1 MNLKDR
7 VALVTGGTG
16 NLGSVVVAR
25 LLESGA
31 RVRVTYVDESYD
43 RLRADLG
50 APDALS
56 GAKVD
61 LADADAV
68 AAMTAETERELGPL
82 DYLIALAGGFAWKPF
97 IETDFGDVRRMMD
110 LNFATLFN
118 PARAVFS
125 GFQSRKRGAI
135 IAVGSRSGVQSEAG
149 LAAYAASKAAVISL
163 SQTLAA
169 EGRPYGI
176 RSYCL
181 LPSTLDTPA
190 NRRAMPD
197 ADPSRWVAPSSIAE
211 TIAFLCADERG
222 DLSGAAIPVY
232 GRS

>member
-25 LLESGA
+25 LLEAGV

-43 RLRADLG
+43 RLRTDLG
-50 APDALS
+50 APAALS

-61 LADADAV
+61 LADASAV
-68 AAMTAETERELGPL
+68 TAMTATAARELGRL
-82 DYLIALAGGFAWKPF
+82 DCLIALAGGFEWKPF
-97 IETDFGDVRRMMD
+97 LETELADVRRMMD

-118 PARAVFS
+118 PARAAFPI
-125 GFQSRKRGAI
+125 FQAHKRGAI
-135 IAVGSRSGVQSEAG
+135 IAVGSRSGVQSDVG

-163 SQTLAA
+163 SQTLAV
-169 EGRPYGI
+169 EGRPHGI

-197 ADPSRWVAPSSIAE
+197 ADPSRWVAPSSIAD
-211 TIAFLCADERG
+211 TIAFLCADDRG

-232 GRS
+232 GGS

>member
-1 MNLKDR
+1 MSLKDR

-25 LLESGA
+25 LLAAGA
-31 RVRVTYVDESYD
+31 RVRVTYMDESYD

-50 APDALS
+50 APAALS
-56 GAKVD
+56 GAKLD
-61 LADADAV
+61 LADVFAV
-68 AAMTAETERELGPL
+68 NAMAAAAARELGRL
-82 DYLIALAGGFAWKPF
+82 DYLIALAGGFEWKPF
-97 IETDFGDVRRMMD
+97 VETELADVRRMMD

-118 PARAVFS
+118 PARAVFPL
-125 GFQSRKRGAI
+125 FQAQQGGAV
-135 IAVGSRSGVQSEAG
+135 IAVGSRSGVQSDAG

-169 EGRPYGI
+169 EGRPHGI

-197 ADPSRWVAPSSIAE
+197 ADPSRWVAPASIAD